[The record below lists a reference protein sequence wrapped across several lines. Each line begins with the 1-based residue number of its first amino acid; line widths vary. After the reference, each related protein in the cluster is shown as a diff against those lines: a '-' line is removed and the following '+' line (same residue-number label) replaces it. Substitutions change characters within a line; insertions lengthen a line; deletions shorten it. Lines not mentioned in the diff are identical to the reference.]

1 METKRGRCKLEKER
15 RPIGDV
21 FLILRA
27 NWRRNMKGGK
37 VRNGTLVHNRS
48 TGYEKQSSLSQHVDS
63 SGTKGEGVSLSLK
76 LRRKCEE

>member
-21 FLILRA
+21 FLILRT

-63 SGTKGEGVSLSLK
+63 SGTKGGRCK
-76 LRRKCEE
+76 LESQVEKEM